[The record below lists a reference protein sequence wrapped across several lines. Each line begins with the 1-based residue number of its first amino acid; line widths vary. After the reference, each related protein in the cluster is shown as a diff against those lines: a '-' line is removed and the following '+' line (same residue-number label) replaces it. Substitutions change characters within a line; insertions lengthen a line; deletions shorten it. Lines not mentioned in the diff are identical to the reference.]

1 VRNNARV
8 PLSFGS
14 ADGREIPMK
23 SYKVPIFSRI
33 FFITIMLLIAV
44 LFFWIDGRDIVR
56 KMLRGSPEGLFTIVW
71 VSAYIWTMYRMI
83 VMPLEVRVNDDLSL
97 VFRSIVG
104 SKVVLAAD
112 VKSIKRNGAF
122 IQVKYNGG
130 KLYLLQ
136 GMTGF
141 YELLSTLKEANP
153 SIVVKGY

>member
-1 VRNNARV
+1 
-8 PLSFGS
+8 
-14 ADGREIPMK
+14 
-23 SYKVPIFSRI
+23 
-33 FFITIMLLIAV
+33 MLLIAV